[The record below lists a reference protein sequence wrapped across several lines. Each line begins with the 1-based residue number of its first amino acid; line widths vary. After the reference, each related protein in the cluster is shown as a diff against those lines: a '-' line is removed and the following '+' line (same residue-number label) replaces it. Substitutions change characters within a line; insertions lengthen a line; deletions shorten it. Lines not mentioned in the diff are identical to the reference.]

1 MTVLKC
7 DECGCH
13 IPSEKVFKRIDG
25 IQEEGM
31 MSEEEAEKSK
41 EKIKQGNP
49 YVKCHNPDC
58 SGFLQPVEKDE
69 VQADPSRLKLQR

>member
-1 MTVLKC
+1 
-7 DECGCH
+7 
-13 IPSEKVFKRIDG
+13 
-25 IQEEGM
+25 M
-31 MSEEEAEKSK
+31 MSEEEAEKAK

-69 VQADPSRLKLQR
+69 VQTDPSRFKSKNKSEEK